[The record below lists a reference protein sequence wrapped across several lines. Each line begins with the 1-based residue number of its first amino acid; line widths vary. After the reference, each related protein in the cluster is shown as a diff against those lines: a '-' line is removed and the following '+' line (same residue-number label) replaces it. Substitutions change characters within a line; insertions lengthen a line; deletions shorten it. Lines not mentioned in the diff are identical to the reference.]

1 MKPETPE
8 LDSENRWT
16 GPDGKQYVAQK
27 CKSCWGCDLADSVF
41 KILGNL
47 GDRGCS
53 LRTPY
58 RPNCGFSM
66 RKDGA
71 SVIWKEKPAESNPL

>member
-1 MKPETPE
+1 MKSKPT
-8 LDSENRWT
+8 DSESENQWT
-16 GPDGKQYVAQK
+16 SPDGKQYVAQK
-27 CKSCWGCDLADSVF
+27 CESCWGCDLADSVF

-47 GDRGCS
+47 GDRGCT

-58 RPNCGFSM
+58 RPPCGFSM

-71 SVIWKEKPAESNPL
+71 SVIWKEKLPGPNPL